1 MLSKKSRKQYKIQ
14 KWDDR
19 YILLK
24 RKSRWNILGF
34 VALSVAT
41 LGIFNF
47 AEWAMNHDGFSWFMD
62 FEQWTWELI
71 GAYDSTEDAVEAK
84 VKDEDS
90 QRSQVIE
97 EYYL

>member
-1 MLSKKSRKQYKIQ
+1 MSKKSRKQYKIQ

-34 VALSVAT
+34 VVLSVAT

-47 AEWAMNHDGFSWFMD
+47 AEWAMNRDGFSWFMD

-71 GAYDSTEDAVEAK
+71 FDFGSTEDAVEAK
-84 VKDEDS
+84 VKDEES